1 MHYMQ
6 GVELEVGPAEGKL
19 RCDPVRASSHRKS
32 PHGYFIFLG
41 HIGQGECAV
50 HCQTLLRHMPTEQL
64 QLGTDDALLREIR
77 DELMPKEMRID
88 PLRNTRALVPFDGR
102 PSRAILL
109 DVTAV

>member
-1 MHYMQ
+1 MHGCFVFVDYIRQRQ
-6 GVELEVGPAEGKL
+6 GSIDRKTLFHRVTAEELE
-19 RCDPVRASSHRKS
+19 
-32 PHGYFIFLG
+32 F
-41 HIGQGECAV
+41 
-50 HCQTLLRHMPTEQL
+50 
-64 QLGTDDALLREIR
+64 GTDDALLREIR